1 MWGDVERWGMGWKE
15 AEAVQPI
22 TEWERDD
29 GVTTIRMRERPDGT
43 WMVRLDRL
51 FQAPE
56 GSLYRRRTLASR
68 EEALDLVEEWQR
80 QYDNEAE

>member
-1 MWGDVERWGMGWKE
+1 MGWRK
-15 AEAVQPI
+15 ADNVHSL
-22 TEWERDD
+22 TEWERED

-56 GSLYRRRTLASR
+56 GDLYRRETVGTQR
-68 EEALDLVEEWQR
+68 EALSLVEEWQE
-80 QYDNEAE
+80 QYDTEAE

>member
-1 MWGDVERWGMGWKE
+1 MGWRE
-15 AEAVQPI
+15 AETVRPI

-56 GSLYRRRTLASR
+56 GNLYRRETVTSR

-80 QYDNEAE
+80 EYDHEAE

>member
-1 MWGDVERWGMGWKE
+1 MGWKE

-56 GSLYRRRTLASR
+56 GNLYRRKTLASR
-68 EEALDLVEEWQR
+68 EEALDLVEEWQHE
-80 QYDNEAE
+80 YDHEAE